1 MLKKLINLSEQPQIV
16 RTVWPDFEKLWFL
29 NVGFY
34 KIDSGSK
41 RSKVDDKPFKPQYPQ
56 KTGQKRGG
64 GGTYKRKFTV
74 THVHDG
80 ESAIP
85 PPAASL

>member
-1 MLKKLINLSEQPQIV
+1 M
-16 RTVWPDFEKLWFL
+16 WPDFEKLWFL

-34 KIDSGSK
+34 KIDSGRK
-41 RSKVDDKPFKPQYPQ
+41 RSKVDDKPFKPRYPQ
-56 KTGQKRGG
+56 KTGQKRAGGGG

-74 THVHDG
+74 THVHDY

>member
-34 KIDSGSK
+34 KN
-41 RSKVDDKPFKPQYPQ
+41 
-56 KTGQKRGG
+56 
-64 GGTYKRKFTV
+64 
-74 THVHDG
+74 
-80 ESAIP
+80 
-85 PPAASL
+85 

>member
-1 MLKKLINLSEQPQIV
+1 MLKKFINLSEQPQIV

-41 RSKVDDKPFKPQYPQ
+41 RSKVDDKPFKPQYLQ
-56 KTGQKRGG
+56 KTGGG
-64 GGTYKRKFTV
+64 AYKRKFTV

-80 ESAIP
+80 ESTIP
-85 PPAASL
+85 PQAASL